1 MQAPSLSS
9 HLNGFGE
16 TQASWLMQDG
26 IPTWYHG
33 SISRESAESLLQ
45 EKPLGCFLVRMS
57 QSHVGYTLS
66 YRSKD
71 CCRHFI
77 IELLPD
83 GCLAISGENGVHATL
98 MELVSFYQKNA
109 IQPFEELLT
118 QPCVRVNENDVKYDN
133 LSLYSNVAV
142 GGKTSPVD
150 GSSAHM
156 PKPCLSPP
164 ITVSLRPM
172 PLPWKKMTVKPKADT
187 PDTSSQPFDQS
198 PATSHA
204 QKSGK
209 ALLNNAPQ
217 KIWKNLKNLPQ
228 TGKKITEQIKSHLP
242 DMTLSFPLA
251 SVAAERHK
259 EGQARE
265 VPSPVRDESVAQEE
279 ESHPEREAQNSP
291 INIYVDPFEQTSY
304 PKHTSH
310 SKIQHLDLSLRK
322 LVRTST
328 IPISTSEKPILPGPG
343 RATISEGTTSQD
355 CPRTVSDKLCF
366 LPEEYR
372 PPPPFAP
379 GY

>member
-16 TQASWLMQDG
+16 TRASWLMQDG

-33 SISRESAESLLQ
+33 AISREAAESLLQ
-45 EKPLGCFLVRMS
+45 EKPPGCFLVRMS

-71 CCRHFI
+71 RCRHFMI
-77 IELLPD
+77 KLLPD
-83 GCLAISGENGVHATL
+83 GCLAIPGEKGVHATL
-98 MELVSFYQKNA
+98 VELVSFYQKNA

-118 QPCVRVNENDVKYDN
+118 QPCGRVNENDVEYDDF
-133 LSLYSNVAV
+133 SLYSNVAV

-150 GSSAHM
+150 GSSA
-156 PKPCLSPP
+156 PKLKPCLSPS

-172 PLPWKKMTVKPKADT
+172 PLPWKKMTEKPKANTSDS
-187 PDTSSQPFDQS
+187 SSQPFDQS

-228 TGKKITEQIKSHLP
+228 TGKKITEQIKSHLL
-242 DMTLSFPLA
+242 D
-251 SVAAERHK
+251 SVAAERHE

-265 VPSPVRDESVAQEE
+265 VPSPVGNESVTQVE
-279 ESHPEREAQNSP
+279 ESHSEREAQNSP
-291 INIYVDPFEQTSY
+291 INIYVDPFEQASH

-310 SKIQHLDLSLRK
+310 SKIQHLGLSLRK
-322 LVRTST
+322 TVGTST
-328 IPISTSEKPILPGPG
+328 IPISTSEKPILPGP
-343 RATISEGTTSQD
+343 RRRTISSETTSQD
-355 CPRTVSDKLCF
+355 SPWSPSDKLCF
-366 LPEEYR
+366 LPEEYQ